1 MPSIV
6 RKLAIS
12 IIFLLALLGALC
24 FLFPRQLAGFALG
37 IERQRSGLH
46 RAETDIPGF
55 HIVYLE
61 GGSGEPLILLHGI
74 GADKDNWTRTARWL
88 TTHYHVIAPD
98 LPGFGESSR
107 PESASYRIDDQV
119 RNVNALADVL
129 HLDKLS
135 IGGNSM
141 GGWIAGA
148 YAAAHPERVVSAWLL
163 DPGGVAGARP
173 SEMMDII
180 GKGGQVPIFAR
191 NGAEMRALLD
201 FVFVHPPYLPGVI
214 IDEVAR
220 EQASNYALNM
230 KVFGQ
235 LRDDWQ
241 SHALDTL
248 LAGSKTA
255 TLITWGDH
263 DRVLDVSGAEALH
276 KVMPNSLVSIMP
288 NIGHVPA
295 VEAPEA
301 SAVEYLKFRASIWN
315 LFPNAPNQP
324 R

>member
-1 MPSIV
+1 MSPLV
-6 RKLAIS
+6 RKLALVLVLI
-12 IIFLLALLGALC
+12 LAAAGALC
-24 FLFPRQLAGFALG
+24 FLFPKQLAGFALG
-37 IERQRSGLH
+37 MERQRSGLH
-46 RAETDIPGF
+46 RAEVDIPGF

-61 GGSGEPLILLHGI
+61 GGSGEPLLLLHGI
-74 GADKDNWTRTARWL
+74 GADKDNWTRTSRWL

-98 LPGFGESSR
+98 LPGFGESSK
-107 PESASYRIDDQV
+107 PDTAHYAIDDQV
-119 RNVNALADVL
+119 RNVQAFADAL
-129 HLDKLS
+129 HLDKFS

-148 YAAAHPERVVSAWLL
+148 YVAAHPEHVITAWLL
-163 DPGGVAGARP
+163 DPGGVAGAKK

-180 GKGGQVPIFAR
+180 DKGGHVPIFAR
-191 NGAEMRALLD
+191 NASEMHDLLN
-201 FVFVHPPYLPGVI
+201 FVFVHPPYVPGII
-214 IDEVAR
+214 IDEIAH

-230 KVFGQ
+230 KIFGE
-235 LRDDWQ
+235 LTDDWK

-276 KVMPNSLVSIMP
+276 KVMPNSAVAIMP

-295 VEAPEA
+295 VEAPQA
-301 SAVEYLKFRASIWN
+301 SAISYLKFRASVWN
-315 LFPNAPNQP
+315 LFPSAPNQSP
-324 R
+324 